1 MPSKRSGQSFGEAVM
16 ADDGGFAG
24 AGNDPTNEA
33 GAVANGDAEVA
44 IAELFDDYQSGF
56 NDYDVDRICDCFA
69 MPAIIWQHEKG
80 HVFADED
87 ELIEN
92 IEALLKALEKE
103 GVSHSEFHVASSH
116 VSGSA
121 ALVTL
126 DWTQENSDGEPVF
139 EFTCHYQLIQDGSDW
154 VIACIIND

>member
-1 MPSKRSGQSFGEAVM
+1 M

-24 AGNDPTNEA
+24 TGDGQKNGAGS
-33 GAVANGDAEVA
+33 GANGDAEEA
-44 IAELFDDYQSGF
+44 IAQLFDDYQAGF
-56 NDYDVDRICDCFA
+56 NDYDIDQICDCFA
-69 MPAIIWQHEKG
+69 LPAIIWQHEKG
-80 HVFADED
+80 HVFNDEE

-103 GVSHSEFHVASSH
+103 KVTQSDFHVASSH

-126 DWTQENSDGEPVF
+126 DWVQETSDGEAVF

>member
-1 MPSKRSGQSFGEAVM
+1 MADNGGFENTGNGHTNGSGTGANGEA
-16 ADDGGFAG
+16 
-24 AGNDPTNEA
+24 E
-33 GAVANGDAEVA
+33 EA
-44 IAELFDDYQSGF
+44 IAQLFDDYQAGF

-69 MPAIIWQHEKG
+69 LPAVIWQHEKG
-80 HVFADED
+80 HVFADDE

-103 GVSHSEFHVASSH
+103 GVTHSEFQVASSH

-126 DWTQENSDGEPVF
+126 DWSQESADGEAVF
-139 EFTCHYQLIQDGSDW
+139 EFTCHYQLIQEGPDW
-154 VIACIIND
+154 VIASIVNE

>member
-1 MPSKRSGQSFGEAVM
+1 MVDDGDVERSGNGQTNGSGP
-16 ADDGGFAG
+16 GG
-24 AGNDPTNEA
+24 T
-33 GAVANGDAEVA
+33 GDAEEA
-44 IAELFDDYQSGF
+44 IAQLFDDYQAGF
-56 NDYDVDRICDCFA
+56 NDYDIDRICDCFA
-69 MPAIIWQHEKG
+69 LPAVIWQHEKG
-80 HVFADED
+80 HVFADDE

-103 GVSHSEFHVASSH
+103 GITHSDFQVVSSH

-126 DWTQENSDGEPVF
+126 DWSQESADGEAVF

-154 VIACIIND
+154 LIACVINE

>member
-1 MPSKRSGQSFGEAVM
+1 MSDNGEFANAGNGQTN
-16 ADDGGFAG
+16 G
-24 AGNDPTNEA
+24 AGSGP
-33 GAVANGDAEVA
+33 NGDAEEA
-44 IAELFDDYQSGF
+44 IAALFDDYQAGF

-69 MPAIIWQHEKG
+69 MPAIIWQHDKG
-80 HVFADED
+80 HVFNDEE

-103 GVSHSEFHVASSH
+103 GVSHSDFQVVSSH

-126 DWTQENSDGEPVF
+126 DWSQETADGEAVF

-154 VIACIIND
+154 VIGGVINE